1 MFPITLS
8 LLFPNAIC
16 ANDGAYRSSRAH
28 KIYRKFIRKVQS
40 DESSHDSTCSR
51 KDKRERRHMHLHV
64 AQMEFL
70 LRAVLSSQLPS
81 NAIALFL
88 FVVFEPPASL
98 KE

>member
-1 MFPITLS
+1 MSSITLS
-8 LLFPNAIC
+8 FLFPNITC
-16 ANDGAYRSSRAH
+16 TNDGACRSSRAH
-28 KIYRKFIRKVQS
+28 KIYRKFIRKVQTG
-40 DESSHDSTCSR
+40 ESSHDSTRSR